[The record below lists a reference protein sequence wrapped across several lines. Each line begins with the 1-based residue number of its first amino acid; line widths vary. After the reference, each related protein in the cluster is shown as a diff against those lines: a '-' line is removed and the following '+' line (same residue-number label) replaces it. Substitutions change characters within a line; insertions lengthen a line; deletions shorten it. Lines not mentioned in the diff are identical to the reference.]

1 MNWKQVNKKTVKCL
15 ITAFS
20 FQAYL
25 HTRRSEQAL
34 VVPPKQDK
42 AKSKP

>member
-20 FQAYL
+20 FQTYL
-25 HTRRSEQAL
+25 HTRRSKQAL
-34 VVPPKQDK
+34 VPQKQDK